1 MELKD
6 YLENRPRGFK
16 AEFARKLGISTSF
29 LRQIETGESKT
40 PIYLAKKIEI
50 ETNKTVRKAELR
62 PDVWS

>member
-40 PIYLAKKIEI
+40 PIYLAKKIE
-50 ETNKTVRKAELR
+50 TT
-62 PDVWS
+62 